1 MTEDNRTS
9 IRVLIVDDEAEVREA
24 YRQILSD
31 AQESKTDS
39 EFQAL
44 RARLFSKTPAFQERR
59 SPTRTV
65 TFDVVFC
72 EQAEAAV
79 VAVEQ
84 ALAQN
89 EPFAVVF
96 MDMRMPPGRNGV
108 WAAARIR
115 ELDPAV

>member
-44 RARLFSKTPAFQERR
+44 RARLFSKTPVFQERR
-59 SPTRTV
+59 SRTRTV
-65 TFDVVFC
+65 Y
-72 EQAEAAV
+72 
-79 VAVEQ
+79 
-84 ALAQN
+84 
-89 EPFAVVF
+89 
-96 MDMRMPPGRNGV
+96 
-108 WAAARIR
+108 W
-115 ELDPAV
+115 